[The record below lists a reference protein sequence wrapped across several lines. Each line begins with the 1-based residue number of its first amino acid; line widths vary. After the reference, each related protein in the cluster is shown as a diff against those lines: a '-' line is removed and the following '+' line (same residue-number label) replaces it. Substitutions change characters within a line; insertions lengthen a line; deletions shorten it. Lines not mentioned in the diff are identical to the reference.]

1 VAPEPAIDPAVAL
14 QQWSLPEPWSVDLA
28 SAGANNTSLF
38 VGTPVDRYVLRLY
51 AQGDPASV
59 RYEHGL
65 LVALTAAE
73 LPFAVP
79 LPVLTRDGQT
89 FARVAMGESEVL
101 ASLTPVLPGTHPDPD
116 NLRHVRLAGVALARL
131 GQALASIVPPAG
143 WAQYRPFGDLRRF
156 HPLLDD
162 PTEAIAA
169 IPGLEEPDK
178 RRLREMVAVVED
190 IAPSLYAQLPR
201 RIIHRDYYAPNVLL
215 TDGAVSAVL
224 DFEFAGEDLRALD
237 VAVVLAWW
245 PLWGTE
251 QDRWSVC
258 EAFARGYASVEPLAP
273 AEAEAVPTLARLQFA
288 TFLMHSVGR
297 YRGGLAGWGEIAT
310 YVAQLV
316 LTFLA
321 WLTPNEPLLTERLV
335 AWTAHHDEVP

>member
-14 QQWSLPEPWSVDLA
+14 QQWSLPEPWSFDLA
-28 SAGANNTSLF
+28 SAGVNNTSLF
-38 VGTPVDRYVLRLY
+38 VGTPAGRYILRLY

-65 LVALTAAE
+65 LAALTLTD
-73 LPFAVP
+73 LPFVVP
-79 LPVLTRDGQT
+79 LPVPTRDGQT
-89 FARVAMGESEVL
+89 FTRVALGESEVL
-101 ASLTPVLPGTHPDPD
+101 ASLTPVLPGTHPDPN
-116 NLRHVRLAGVALARL
+116 NLRHVRVAGVALARL

-143 WAQYRPFGDLRRF
+143 RAQYHPFGDLRRF

-162 PTEAIAA
+162 PTEAIAV
-169 IPGLEEPDK
+169 IPGLGEPDK
-178 RRLREMVAVVED
+178 RRLMEMVAVVED

-224 DFEFAGEDLRALD
+224 DFELAGEDLRALD

-251 QDRWSVC
+251 EDRWTVC

-310 YVAQLV
+310 HIAQRALA
-316 LTFLA
+316 FLA
-321 WLTPNEPLLTERLV
+321 WMTPNEPILTERLV
-335 AWTAHHDEVP
+335 AWTTRHDEVP